1 MAFASQSTT
10 ISSAWNENIAAT
22 MITHQPSGDQIQG
35 RDNSKSTSL
44 KFVAAIIFSIAGHS
58 LS

>member
-1 MAFASQSTT
+1 
-10 ISSAWNENIAAT
+10 